1 MRDLRRAVGWILGC
15 WLVSHA
21 ALAQAEEEA
30 SSWVLAEGVVYLKN
44 GTSQQALKLPGRALG
59 LHTSGQHTYVAL
71 GEWGA
76 AVLTAASGDARVE
89 KLIPVSHGSV
99 TGFLLTSGQLWMQIN
114 STSAVLLGPDLE
126 ASSGPLTVVPPTPQA
141 SSEPHS
147 SAPNPP
153 PLAPDTESATQAKP
167 LQILKV
173 FNGIV
178 MLNQGSAAGLR
189 VGDRLKVVQNETLSD
204 EGGVFHGEREVAV
217 LVVDSVS
224 LENARA
230 RIWRGDRVALTDR
243 VERAEKYT
251 EPSLLYPR
259 QLTGFVEAELHVRPI
274 LNIGQTG
281 FGALIDAN
289 LSLYQERY
297 FIGLRSQ
304 PLGLGR
310 TAGSTTFTQT
320 SLLEGGYN
328 SRPFAL
334 GLGLG
339 VTSVYGDLSRMFE
352 ITSFSSDLS
361 SPGAGVTTTPPGSWR
376 QAMQHAFTLGQRVRL
391 GAMDGLNLTVANNL
405 LYFGG
410 KNAANSVNA
419 KKAGF
424 IWGGS
429 NARLT
434 VPLALTT
441 DMFFEGG
448 GGVTGFAYGAVGV
461 FSWLRGNGGD
471 GSLGLLASA
480 GGAGVWST
488 RTRPVFYTTGELAY
502 TNEDSV
508 QIAGP
513 LVSLGL
519 RYRYGL
525 GGAANPSSA
534 ASKPAQDPNLQ

>member
-1 MRDLRRAVGWILGC
+1 MRDLRRAVGWFLGC
-15 WLVSHA
+15 WLVSYA
-21 ALAQAEEEA
+21 ALAQAEDEA
-30 SSWVLAEGVVYLKN
+30 SSWVLKEGVVYLKN
-44 GTSQQALKLPGRALG
+44 GASQQALKLPGRALG

-76 AVLTAASGDARVE
+76 AVLTAASSDARVE

-99 TGFLLTSGQLWMQIN
+99 TGFLLANGQIWMQIN
-114 STSAVLLGPDLE
+114 SASAVLLGPDLE
-126 ASSGPLTVVPPTPQA
+126 ASSGPLAVVPPTPQA

-147 SAPNPP
+147 SASTAPP
-153 PLAPDTESATQAKP
+153 PVAPDTEAATQAKP

-178 MLNQGSAAGLR
+178 ILNQGSTAGLR

-224 LENARA
+224 PENTRA
-230 RIWRGDRVALTDR
+230 RIWRGDRVTLTDR
-243 VERAEKYT
+243 VERADKYT

-259 QLTGFVEAELHVRPI
+259 QLAGFVEAELHLRPI

-310 TAGSTTFTQT
+310 SAGSTTFTQT

-352 ITSFSSDLS
+352 ITSISFDSS
-361 SPGAGVTTTPPGSWR
+361 SPGADVTTTPPGSWR

-410 KNAANSVNA
+410 KDAANTVDG

-488 RTRPVFYTTGELAY
+488 RTRPVLYTTGALAY
-502 TNEDSV
+502 TQEDSV
-508 QIAGP
+508 EIAGP

-519 RYRYGL
+519 RYRFAL
-525 GGAANPSSA
+525 GVAANPSSA
-534 ASKPAQDPNLQ
+534 ASKPAQDPHL

>member
-1 MRDLRRAVGWILGC
+1 MRNLRRAVGWILGC
-15 WLVSHA
+15 WLVSYA
-21 ALAQAEEEA
+21 ALAQAEEET
-30 SSWVLAEGVVYLKN
+30 SPWVLTEGVVYLKS
-44 GTSQQALKLPGRALG
+44 GASQQELKLPGRALG
-59 LHTSGQHTYVAL
+59 LHTSGQRAYVAL

-76 AVLTAASGDARVE
+76 AVVTAASGDARVE

-99 TGFLLTSGQLWMQIN
+99 TGFLLTNGQLWMQIN
-114 STSAVLLGPDLE
+114 STSALLLGPDLA
-126 ASSGPLTVVPPTPQA
+126 ASSGPLTVVPPTPQV
-141 SSEPHS
+141 SGSPNS
-147 SAPNPP
+147 SASPAPP
-153 PLAPDTESATQAKP
+153 VETATQVKL

-178 MLNQGSAAGLR
+178 ILNQGSAAGLR

-243 VERAEKYT
+243 VERADKYT

-259 QLTGFVEAELHVRPI
+259 QLSGFVEAELHLRPI

-310 TAGSTTFTQT
+310 SAGSTTFTQT

-334 GLGLG
+334 GLGVG

-352 ITSFSSDLS
+352 LTSIDFGSK
-361 SPGAGVTTTPPGSWR
+361 SPGADVTTTPPGSWH

-410 KNAANSVNA
+410 KDATNSVDA

-488 RTRPVFYTTGELAY
+488 RTRPVLYTTGARAY
-502 TNEDSV
+502 TEEDSV

-525 GGAANPSSA
+525 GVTANP
-534 ASKPAQDPNLQ
+534 

>member
-1 MRDLRRAVGWILGC
+1 MRDLRQAVGWILGC

-21 ALAQAEEEA
+21 ALAQAEEET
-30 SSWVLAEGVVYLKN
+30 SSWVLKEGVVYLKR
-44 GTSQQALKLPGRALG
+44 GASEQALKLPGQALG
-59 LHTSGQHTYVAL
+59 LHTSGQHAYVAL

-99 TGFLLTSGQLWMQIN
+99 TGFLLANGQLWMQIN
-114 STSAVLLGPDLE
+114 STSAVLLGTDLE
-126 ASSGPLTVVPPTPQA
+126 ASDGPLTVVPPTPQV
-141 SSEPHS
+141 SGSPKS
-147 SAPNPP
+147 SAAHAPP
-153 PLAPDTESATQAKP
+153 VVPGGGAEIQAQP

-224 LENARA
+224 PENTRA

-243 VERAEKYT
+243 VERGDKYT

-259 QLTGFVEAELHVRPI
+259 QLAGFVEAELHVRPI

-281 FGALIDAN
+281 FGALVDAN
-289 LSLYQERY
+289 LTLYQERY

-352 ITSFSSDLS
+352 ITSLSDRSS
-361 SPGAGVTTTPPGSWR
+361 SPGADLTTTPPTPWH

-410 KNAANSVNA
+410 NDATYSVDA

-461 FSWLRGNGGD
+461 FSWLRGNGGE

-488 RTRPVFYTTGELAY
+488 RTRKILYTNGALAY
-502 TNEDSV
+502 TEEDSV
-508 QIAGP
+508 EIAGP

-525 GGAANPSSA
+525 GAD
-534 ASKPAQDPNLQ
+534 ASP